1 VRLLFVI
8 LFWACSAT
16 AFAQETLFKVIDIPV
31 GDDARVERHPTVRE
45 GLVEVVVRGCFS
57 DLNIVLTGRTNPYVA
72 GMDAVYVGGGV
83 WIVKG
88 MMRRPGADLRVVVEK
103 GNLIIDVVKSEE
115 KDPEDEDDFPTVQA
129 LVNGTA
135 PSSKANTQFPPLM
148 FLHGNALS
156 YAMSSEDFIPMLPA
170 PAALPRSSWHAID
183 RARQSMLSAKSEVAL
198 AQARYELGWLYLE
211 KGFDREARYYF
222 EYLADSPGAL
232 AARDVALARARAALA
247 CQHWEQA
254 RERLREA
261 YRFGARE
268 SVVVE
273 GFGVI
278 SLATGVPGRSLTANV
293 LARVTGR
300 PEALLLAAELLQRDG
315 YYKESRPLLEALTGR
330 VSGKTARRVALRL
343 GDARTLDGEM
353 DAAVR
358 AYRKGPAGLSTFR
371 MTLVDLLEKGPS
383 EWAAVVPKMAA
394 LAKSS
399 NEVGAEAL
407 YLLAQLDR
415 TMGSQV
421 DAISDLSK
429 LLREHRRIAQRSDVP
444 EMMWDIYKE
453 RQRMLLDAERWFDV
467 AALHEGAWHPMVR
480 RAVDDPE
487 LLIRVADAYEAV
499 GLPHR
504 ALHLVREVFPMLL
517 EIDGNDS
524 VLVYR
529 LARLYGET
537 NNSREGLKTLKY
549 LRSRGIP
556 PEQRA
561 EVAMLAA
568 SLKEIAGDLEGAA
581 LELRQ
586 AVRNEKY
593 RDEATVWLARMDA
606 ESGRCKQA
614 TSVLWSK
621 LMDKRGQETF
631 KTSRPYLAL
640 ARCLTASGEG
650 EMAAEAAKQAAV
662 RSDSPEESRYASYIA
677 ASAQAF
683 PGDPNQER
691 LQEGSDIWAAL
702 SADHVKAEE
711 LETEINQ
718 RKIHDEY

>member
-1 VRLLFVI
+1 
-8 LFWACSAT
+8 
-16 AFAQETLFKVIDIPV
+16 
-31 GDDARVERHPTVRE
+31 
-45 GLVEVVVRGCFS
+45 RGCFS
-57 DLNIVLTGRTNPYVA
+57 DLNIVLTGRTNKYVA

-83 WIVKG
+83 WIVKA
-88 MMRRPGADLRVVVEK
+88 MMRNPGSDLRVVIDK
-103 GNLIIDVVKSEE
+103 GNLIIDVVKSDKEAPELDEE
-115 KDPEDEDDFPTVQA
+115 LPTVQA

-148 FLHGNALS
+148 FLHGDALS
-156 YAMSSEDFIPMLPA
+156 YAMTSEDFIPMLPA

-222 EYLADSPGAL
+222 NYLADSPGAL
-232 AARDVALARARAALA
+232 SARDVALARARAALA
-247 CQHWEQA
+247 CQDWEEA

-330 VSGKTARRVALRL
+330 VSGKTGRRVALRL
-343 GDARTLDGEM
+343 GDARMLDGEM

-358 AYRKGPAGLSTFR
+358 AYRKGPGAVRGLSAFR
-371 MTLVDLLEKGPS
+371 MTLVDLLEKGPT
-383 EWAAVVPKMAA
+383 EWAAVVPKMAT
-394 LAKSS
+394 LAKQSG
-399 NEVGAEAL
+399 EVGAEAL

-421 DAISDLSK
+421 DAVSDLSK
-429 LLREHRRIAQRSDVP
+429 LLRDHRRIAQRSDAP
-444 EMMWDIYKE
+444 ELMWDMYKE
-453 RQRMLLDAERWFDV
+453 RQRVLLDAERWFDV

-504 ALHLVREVFPMLL
+504 ALYLVREVFPMLL
-517 EIDGNDS
+517 KIEGNDS
-524 VLVYR
+524 HLVYR

-556 PEQRA
+556 PDQRA

-568 SLKEIAGDLEGAA
+568 NLKEIAGDAEGAT

-586 AVRNEKY
+586 AVRSEKY

-606 ESGRCKQA
+606 EAGRCKQA

-621 LMDKRGQETF
+621 LMGKRGQATF

-650 EMAAEAAKQAAV
+650 EMAAEAAKLAAA

-677 ASAQAF
+677 ASAEAF
-683 PGDPNQER
+683 PGDSNQDQ

-702 SADHVKAEE
+702 SADHERAEQ
-711 LETEINQ
+711 LESEINQ
-718 RKIHDEY
+718 RKVPTEY